1 MKIYLPSSPLKN
13 ISVFISFI
21 ALFASVVE
29 AETYLIKDKGGNPL
43 RWGDVG
49 IWSTGSYSNPTAAVY
64 IPGYYD
70 ELLGIDTR
78 DARIIF
84 PGGGTDKNLVLE
96 VDDNYTLTAFGS
108 EFGQWGVTL
117 DMTGMLEEGTKDSSI
132 TLIASDSTATYDFIK
147 VSGGMTIKEDRENT
161 YTAFKGGM
169 E

>member
-21 ALFASVVE
+21 ALFASVGE
-29 AETYLIKDKGGNPL
+29 AETYLIRDKGGNPL
-43 RWGDVG
+43 KWSTVG
-49 IWSTGSYSNPTAAVY
+49 IWSVGSYQVYEQATY

-70 ELLGIDTR
+70 EPLGIDTR

-132 TLIASDSTATYDFIK
+132 TLIASDSTATYEFIR
-147 VSGGMTIKEDRENT
+147 VSGE
-161 YTAFKGGM
+161 
-169 E
+169 